1 MSARGIYFVI
11 PMRLCVF
18 HAHCRDFPK
27 SHVIDTRVWIYVS
40 DVKLLYQPSRM
51 KRIKF

>member
-1 MSARGIYFVI
+1 MSARGIYFAI

-27 SHVIDTRVWIYVS
+27 SHVITNIRSKCQTAV
-40 DVKLLYQPSRM
+40 
-51 KRIKF
+51 FGHG